1 MIFSESIRTSS
12 NRAQISTQLRQYEFE
27 MLMSE
32 EEPPDLGPVTDPQ
45 ELERVML
52 LAAKDVALHGP
63 FFRLLMEARV
73 WIFVPAHPEMVSHSQ
88 DQTEPI
94 TWKEYGDAQGRFAP
108 VFTTGEAAEQR
119 AEKLPPPVPMMMEL
133 PARMLFAHLQNA
145 GSTAL
150 LCASHGATFRLP
162 PEVLGSLFRG
172 EWTEAQPDRTR
183 GEKVRLRP
191 VPPEELPAEL
201 REAIREFC
209 TQRQGAI
216 QVNVFNPIDP
226 EKETYKPHDL
236 RVFVRLRDQS
246 GHFYNDF
253 RLMASRVA
261 PKPYEVSIGVAN
273 EDDEEGMAFIQ
284 RCTPVWPVIVG
295 E

>member
-1 MIFSESIRTSS
+1 
-12 NRAQISTQLRQYEFE
+12 
-27 MLMSE
+27 MSDE
-32 EEPPDLGPVTDPQ
+32 LPPDVDPGTDPE

-73 WIFVPAHPEMVSHSQ
+73 WIFVPPHPELVSHAR
-88 DQTEPI
+88 DQTDPI
-94 TWKEYGDAQGRFAP
+94 TWQEYGDAQGKFAP
-108 VFTTGEAAEQR
+108 VFTSAPAAEQR
-119 AEKLPPPVPMMMEL
+119 AEQLPPPVPMMMEL
-133 PARMLFAHLQNA
+133 PARVLFAHLHSA

-172 EWTEAQPDRTR
+172 EWTEAQPDRTP
-183 GEKVRLRP
+183 GEKVRLRA
-191 VPPEELPAEL
+191 VPPEEVPAEL

-216 QVNVFNPIDP
+216 QVNVFHPIDP
-226 EKETYKPHDL
+226 EKETYNPHDL

-253 RLMASRVA
+253 RLLAARVT

-273 EDDEEGMAFIQ
+273 GDDEEGMAFIQ
-284 RCTPVWPVIVG
+284 RCPPVWPVIA
-295 E
+295 EE